1 VAALDLLKTQTE
13 NEPQSS
19 QSKRQKPKITSQAHQ
34 TTVLRSLQVH
44 ITLTVPVVEHVS
56 VKVSGFHA
64 IADHKQKQTDKTK
77 KEWFRYAQNGG
88 KTTRLHG

>member
-34 TTVLRSLQVH
+34 TTVLRSLH
-44 ITLTVPVVEHVS
+44 LIICCDHDEIRFHNRSETDIVS
-56 VKVSGFHA
+56 FISSG
-64 IADHKQKQTDKTK
+64 
-77 KEWFRYAQNGG
+77 
-88 KTTRLHG
+88 